1 MKEDCLYS
9 ELIDDYYYDEDK
21 FKAAEKAYIEK
32 NWFWSEIDQDY
43 YETSF
48 EVTVVNIWNSQEKKY
63 EEKTISG
70 ATLDDGLDSG
80 KYVEYDGIAFD
91 NIDYKTNLPYGY
103 KLVKI
108 ESETLN
114 TTANE
119 AA

>member
-1 MKEDCLYS
+1 M
-9 ELIDDYYYDEDK
+9 
-21 FKAAEKAYIEK
+21 
-32 NWFWSEIDQDY
+32 
-43 YETSF
+43 
-48 EVTVVNIWNSQEKKY
+48 KKY

-108 ESETLN
+108 ESETLQTEIN
-114 TTANE
+114 DE